1 MDIEKFSQRVI
12 DTYQQNPT
20 ERNRVV
26 YTHATY
32 AEGDT
37 KGQVSFIKAAGVA
50 DKAISQYEGYREKG
64 ANHEIAREYAA
75 KDARDKFDERG
86 NDRDRQQQNQ
96 SERPRARSQGAGL

>member
-50 DKAISQYEGYREKG
+50 DKAISQYESYREKG
-64 ANHEIAREYAA
+64 ANHEIAREYAS
-75 KDARDKFDERG
+75 KDVRDKFDSKG
-86 NDRDRQQQNQ
+86 NDTERESR